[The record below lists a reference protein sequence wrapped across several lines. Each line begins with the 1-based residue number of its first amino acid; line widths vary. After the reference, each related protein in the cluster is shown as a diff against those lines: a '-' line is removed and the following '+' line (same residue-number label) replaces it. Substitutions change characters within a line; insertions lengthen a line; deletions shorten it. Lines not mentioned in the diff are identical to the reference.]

1 MSPKPDDRKDNVKKI
16 QRNIDNTNKN
26 IEAAEEM
33 ISITEDPSVRE
44 DIKDKN
50 ERRREALDS
59 MVTEIKD
66 EAKDRRKRRD

>member
-1 MSPKPDDRKDNVKKI
+1 MKSKPDNRKDNVKKI
-16 QRNIDNTNKN
+16 QRNIDNTNKK

-59 MVTEIKD
+59 MITEIKD
-66 EAKDRRKRRD
+66 EARDKRKGLD